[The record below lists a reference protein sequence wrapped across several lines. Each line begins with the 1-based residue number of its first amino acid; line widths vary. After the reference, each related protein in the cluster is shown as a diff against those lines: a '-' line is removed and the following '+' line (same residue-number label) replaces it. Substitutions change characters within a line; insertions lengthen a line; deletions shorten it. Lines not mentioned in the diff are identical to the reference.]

1 MEIDIENW
9 SINIVNSMRFT
20 LVQCGCSSYVY
31 LSLPTCFV
39 IPHFLN
45 YFVILQN
52 MDLGDPLHQ
61 EGEFCQLLFSLCDF
75 STII

>member
-1 MEIDIENW
+1 M
-9 SINIVNSMRFT
+9 SST
-20 LVQCGCSSYVY
+20 LVHCRCSFYVY

-39 IPHFLN
+39 IPHVLN

-52 MDLGDPLHQ
+52 MDLGAPLHQ
-61 EGEFCQLLFSLCDF
+61 EGEFCQLLFSLCDY